1 MLESAR
7 VTDFDLAARQLLRAV
22 RGKRSQLAFARK
34 LGFRG
39 NPIPDWESGRRAPT
53 AERALEAC
61 LTVGID
67 VAGAFARFHVAEVG
81 DLTAPGGL
89 AAWLQR
95 VRGAT
100 SVSDLSKRSGYS
112 RHQVARWLAN
122 EARPRLPEF
131 LQLVEAITGRI
142 SDLVAELVPVE
153 LVPCLLEL
161 HTRRDAARRLAYE
174 EPWTEAILR
183 VLEISEYQ
191 ALPEH
196 APGFISAYLGIEPE
210 IEARCL
216 DKLLDA
222 GVIRRDGAHYR
233 SVGSLTVD
241 TRSASALKAHW
252 TRSALQRVEQP
263 GKDDLFSY
271 NVFSAS
277 EADLRRI
284 RELLRATYREI
295 RALVAVTP
303 ADERVA
309 LINIQFMQWP
319 RGAGAETPER

>member
-1 MLESAR
+1 
-7 VTDFDLAARQLLRAV
+7 
-22 RGKRSQLAFARK
+22 
-34 LGFRG
+34 
-39 NPIPDWESGRRAPT
+39 
-53 AERALEAC
+53 LEAC
-61 LTVGID
+61 RAAGID
-67 VAGAFARFHVAEVG
+67 VTAAFARFHMAEVG
-81 DLTAPGGL
+81 ELTARGGL

-100 SVSDLSKRSGYS
+100 SVSDLSKRSGFS
-112 RHQVARWLAN
+112 RHQVARWLGN

-142 SDLVAELVPVE
+142 SDLVAELVPIE

-183 VLEISEYQ
+183 VLEIREYQ

-210 IEARCL
+210 IETRCL
-216 DKLLDA
+216 EKLLDA

-233 SVGSLTVD
+233 SVGSLNVD

-252 TRSALQRVEQP
+252 TRSALSRVEEP

-309 LINIQFMQWP
+309 LINIQFMHWP
-319 RGAGAETPER
+319 RDAEAVER

>member
-1 MLESAR
+1 MLETDR
-7 VTDFDLAARQLLRAV
+7 VPSFDLAARQLLRAV

-53 AERALEAC
+53 AEKALEAC
-61 LTVGID
+61 LAAGID
-67 VAGAFARFHVAEVG
+67 VSGAFGRFHVAEVG
-81 DLTAPGGL
+81 DLSAPGGL

-131 LQLVEAITGRI
+131 LKLVEAITGRI
-142 SDLVAELVPVE
+142 SDLVAELVPIE

-161 HTRRDAARRLAYE
+161 HVRRDAARRLAYE

-183 VLEISEYQ
+183 VLEIAEYQ

-196 APGFISAYLGIEPE
+196 EPGFISGYLGIEPA

-216 DKLLDA
+216 EKLLDA
-222 GVIRRDGAHYR
+222 GLIRRDGAHYR

-252 TRSALQRVEQP
+252 TRTALERVERP
-263 GKDDLFSY
+263 DRDDLFSY

-277 EADLRRI
+277 AADLQRI

-303 ADERVA
+303 ADESVA
-309 LINIQFMQWP
+309 LINIQFMRWP
-319 RGAGAETPER
+319 REEG

>member
-1 MLESAR
+1 MLENDVHA
-7 VTDFDLAARQLLRAV
+7 DYELAACELLRAV
-22 RGKRSQLAFARK
+22 RGRRSQLAFARK

-61 LTVGID
+61 HSVGID
-67 VAGAFARFHVAEVG
+67 VVAAFGRFHVAPAG
-81 DLTAPGGL
+81 NLLQRGGL
-89 AAWLQR
+89 ARWLEQ

-100 SVSDLSKRSGYS
+100 SVSDLAKRSGYS
-112 RHQVARWLAN
+112 RHQVARWLGN
-122 EARPRLPEF
+122 QARPRLPEF
-131 LQLVEAITGRI
+131 LQLVDAITGRI
-142 SDLVAELVPVE
+142 SDLIAELVPIE
-153 LVPCLLEL
+153 QVPCLLEL

-183 VLEISEYQ
+183 VLEIGEYR

-196 APGFISAYLGIEPE
+196 TPGFISAYLGVDPE
-210 IEARCL
+210 IETRCL

-222 GVIRRDGAHYR
+222 GVIRRDGARYR
-233 SVGSLTVD
+233 TVGSLTVD
-241 TRSASALKAHW
+241 TRSVSVLKAHW
-252 TRSALQRVEQP
+252 TQCALERVERP
-263 GKDDLFSY
+263 ERDDLFSY

-277 EADLRRI
+277 EADLLRI

-309 LINIQFMQWP
+309 LINIQFVQWP
-319 RGAGAETPER
+319 RGAGSERGER